1 MAQLTTNTSAFIEA
15 EQYSSFILMNLHDGL
30 LGEQFYRN
38 VTDFGSGT
46 TLHIK
51 TIGSVT
57 IQDAAE
63 DVPLIY
69 NPIESGEVQLT
80 ITQYKGDAWYVTDDL
95 KEDGAQID
103 ALMAQRSIE
112 GTRAI
117 QEVFETTF
125 LATANAGQTN
135 ANPNTIN
142 GFAHRI
148 ASTETNNVF
157 SLSQLIAMR
166 LAFDKANVP
175 AEGRVFI
182 ADPIVEATLNGLV
195 TITHDVTDFG
205 AEILQKGLASGQ
217 RFVMQLFGFDII
229 LSNRLPRGT
238 FSDGTTS
245 VSNAVANIAMCVLD
259 DQTKPVMV
267 AWRRMPKTEGERN
280 KDRRRNEFVTTC
292 RYGMGVQRLDTLGVI
307 ITSAVNY

>member
-1 MAQLTTNTSAFIEA
+1 MAQLTTNTTAFIEA
-15 EQYSSFILMNLHDGL
+15 EQYSQFILMNLHDGL

-51 TIGSVT
+51 TVGTVT
-57 IQDAAE
+57 VQDAAE
-63 DVPLIY
+63 DVPLVY
-69 NPIESGEVQLT
+69 NPIESGQITLT

-95 KEDGAQID
+95 REDGAQID
-103 ALMAQRSIE
+103 ALMAQRASE

-142 GFAHRI
+142 GFPHRI
-148 ASTETNNVF
+148 SSTETNNVF
-157 SLSQLIAMR
+157 SLSQLIQMR

-175 AEGRVFI
+175 MEGRVFI

-195 TITHDVTDFG
+195 TITHDVTPFG
-205 AEILQKGLASGQ
+205 ENILRNGLSSGM
-217 RFVMQLFGFDII
+217 RFVQQLFGFDVI

-245 VSNAVANIAMCVLD
+245 VTNGVANLVMCVAD

-267 AWRRMPKTEGERN
+267 AWRRQPKTEGERN
-280 KDRRRNEFVTTC
+280 KDRRRDEFVTTC
-292 RYGMGVQRLDTLGVI
+292 RYGMGVQRLDTLIVI
-307 ITSAVNY
+307 ITSSVNF